1 MESINKQYKGT
12 YKTEEFSFFSTHT
25 HKYTHTLLKAFFW
38 LTDFADVLDSLA
50 DDLAEGELLAD
61 AEGTPWTE
69 KRLIETM
76 AAYTAEH
83 HRFRMDVEGRS
94 LTHTIVTYDG
104 NIMQIQQMLQDEEG
118 FNDWSIDFTVN
129 LDESRESGMPLIKL
143 ARIGEV

>member
-1 MESINKQYKGT
+1 
-12 YKTEEFSFFSTHT
+12 
-25 HKYTHTLLKAFFW
+25 
-38 LTDFADVLDSLA
+38 
-50 DDLAEGELLAD
+50 
-61 AEGTPWTE
+61 
-69 KRLIETM
+69 M

-94 LTHTIVTYDG
+94 LTHTIVTYEG

-129 LDESRESGMPLIKL
+129 LDESREAGMPLIKL